1 MEIIAFG
8 LGLLCG
14 LFLMDKIR
22 KPPETPAQIEEKIR
36 EAEEIKYK
44 TRMDREFQNFFA
56 YDGTNKGQIKIE
68 DEKEG

>member
-22 KPPETPAQIEEKIR
+22 KPPETQAQVEEKIR
-36 EAEEIKYK
+36 EAEEIKWK

-56 YDGTNKGQIKIE
+56 YDGTTKGQIKIE

>member
-22 KPPETPAQIEEKIR
+22 KPETPAQTEEEIR
-36 EAEEIKYK
+36 KAEEAKWQ

-56 YDGTNKGQIKIE
+56 YDGTGKGQIKIE

>member
-56 YDGTNKGQIKIE
+56 YDGTGKGQIKIE

>member
-22 KPPETPAQIEEKIR
+22 KPPETPAQTEEEIR
-36 EAEEIKYK
+36 KAEEVKWQ

-56 YDGTNKGQIKIE
+56 YDGTGKGQIKIE

>member
-22 KPPETPAQIEEKIR
+22 KPPETQAQTEEEIR
-36 EAEEIKYK
+36 KAEEVKWQ

-56 YDGTNKGQIKIE
+56 YDGTGKGQIKIE

>member
-22 KPPETPAQIEEKIR
+22 KPPETPARVEEQIR
-36 EAEEIKYK
+36 EAEEKKWK

-56 YDGTNKGQIKIE
+56 YDGTGKGQIKLD